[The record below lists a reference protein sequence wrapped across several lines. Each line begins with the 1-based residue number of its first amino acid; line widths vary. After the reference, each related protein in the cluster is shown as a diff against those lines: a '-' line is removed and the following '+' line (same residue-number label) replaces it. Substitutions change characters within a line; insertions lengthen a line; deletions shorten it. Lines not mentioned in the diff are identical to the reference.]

1 MERLLDEHIEKLKTR
16 VIKMCSLVD
25 EQVQNAIKA
34 VETNDLELAN
44 SVIDR
49 DKKVNKYDVKI
60 DKICQRI
67 FALAQPVAMDLRYI
81 MSSLTINSNL
91 ERIGDIAVNIAENII
106 LIKTKPGFYINTRL
120 EEMFKLTKQMLKNSI
135 DAFIGGNPELAKEV
149 ILADDVVDKLNGENH
164 TILKSIMKQSAEN
177 IEAAVA
183 LLVIS
188 RELERLADHATN
200 IAEDVFF
207 IVEAQLIKHK
217 YEKFIFGDEEQEEKN
232 DQGDQLS
239 RVSSASINIFFVSA
253 DLSFSISGIKLFVK
267 YIPQLLSTIN
277 VGNAELTFFIFCE

>member
-1 MERLLDEHIEKLKTR
+1 MERLLDEHLEKLKTR

-25 EQVQNAIKA
+25 EQVQFAIKA
-34 VETNDLELAN
+34 VENNDLELAQ

-60 DKICQRI
+60 DKICQKI

-106 LIKTKPGFYINTRL
+106 LIKQKPEYYQNTKL
-120 EEMFKLTKQMLKNSI
+120 EEMFNLTKRMLKNSI

-149 ILADDVVDKLNGENH
+149 IISDDIVDKLNVENH
-164 TILKSIMKQSAEN
+164 QILKSIMKQNPDN
-177 IEAAVA
+177 IESAVA

-188 RELERLADHATN
+188 RELERLADHSTN

-207 IVEAQLIKHK
+207 IVEAQMIKHK
-217 YEKFIFGDEEQEEKN
+217 YEKFIFGDDEN
-232 DQGDQLS
+232 DGEDDKAET
-239 RVSSASINIFFVSA
+239 VS
-253 DLSFSISGIKLFVK
+253 
-267 YIPQLLSTIN
+267 
-277 VGNAELTFFIFCE
+277 

>member
-1 MERLLDEHIEKLKTR
+1 MERLLDEHLEKLKTR

-25 EQVQNAIKA
+25 EQVQFAIKA
-34 VETNDLELAN
+34 VEDDNLELAQ

-60 DKICQRI
+60 DKICQKI

-91 ERIGDIAVNIAENII
+91 ERIGDIAVNISENI
-106 LIKTKPGFYINTRL
+106 LMIKKKPEFYHDTKL
-120 EEMFKLTKQMLKNSI
+120 EEMFKLTKRMLKNSI
-135 DAFIGGNPELAKEV
+135 DAFINGYPELAKEV
-149 ILADDVVDKLNGENH
+149 ILTDDIVDNLNAENH
-164 TILKSIMKQSAEN
+164 QILKSIMKKTPDN
-177 IEAAVA
+177 IESAVA

-217 YEKFIFGDEEQEEKN
+217 YEKFIFDEDE
-232 DQGDQLS
+232 
-239 RVSSASINIFFVSA
+239 A
-253 DLSFSISGIKLFVK
+253 DSETDSDENKEGKIS
-267 YIPQLLSTIN
+267 
-277 VGNAELTFFIFCE
+277 

>member
-1 MERLLDEHIEKLKTR
+1 MERLLDEHLEKLKTR
-16 VIKMCSLVD
+16 VLKMCSLVD
-25 EQVQNAIKA
+25 EQVQFAIKA
-34 VETNDLELAN
+34 VENDDLELAQ

-60 DKICQRI
+60 DKICQKI

-91 ERIGDIAVNIAENII
+91 ERIGDIAVNISENI
-106 LIKTKPGFYINTRL
+106 LMIKKKPAFYNNTKL
-120 EEMFKLTKQMLKNSI
+120 EEMFSITKEMLKNAL
-135 DAFIGGNPELAKEV
+135 DAFIIGNAELAKKV
-149 ILADDVVDKLNGENH
+149 ILSDDIVDKLNAENH
-164 TILKSIMKQSAEN
+164 TILKNIMKQSPDN
-177 IEAAVA
+177 IEGAVA

-217 YEKFIFGDEEQEEKN
+217 YEKYIFSEGENGSDDDIETEDSK
-232 DQGDQLS
+232 D
-239 RVSSASINIFFVSA
+239 
-253 DLSFSISGIKLFVK
+253 
-267 YIPQLLSTIN
+267 
-277 VGNAELTFFIFCE
+277 

>member
-1 MERLLDEHIEKLKTR
+1 MERLLDEHLDKLKTR

-25 EQVQNAIKA
+25 EQVQNAVKA
-34 VETNDLELAN
+34 VEEDNLELAQ

-49 DKKVNKYDVKI
+49 DKKVNKFDVKI

-91 ERIGDIAVNIAENII
+91 ERIGDIAVNIAENMI
-106 LIKTKPGFYINTRL
+106 LIKQKPEFYSETVL
-120 EEMFKLTKQMLKNSI
+120 ERMFSVTQQMLKNAI
-135 DAFIGGNPELAKEV
+135 DAFIGANPELAKEV
-149 ILADDVVDKLNGENH
+149 IIADDVVDKLNAENH
-164 TILKSIMKQSAEN
+164 LILKSIMKRSPEN
-177 IEAAVA
+177 IEGAVA

-217 YEKFIFGDEEQEEKN
+217 YEKYIFGDEESDEDDK
-232 DQGDQLS
+232 DII
-239 RVSSASINIFFVSA
+239 A
-253 DLSFSISGIKLFVK
+253 
-267 YIPQLLSTIN
+267 
-277 VGNAELTFFIFCE
+277 

>member
-1 MERLLDEHIEKLKTR
+1 MERLLDEHLEKLKTR

-34 VETNDLELAN
+34 VETDDLQLAQ
-44 SVIDR
+44 SVIER
-49 DKKVNKYDVKI
+49 DKKVNKFDVKI

-106 LIKTKPGFYINTRL
+106 LIKQKPQFYSETVL
-120 EEMFKLTKQMLKNSI
+120 ERMFSITQQMLKNAI
-135 DAFIGGNPELAKEV
+135 DAFIGANPDLAKEV
-149 ILADDVVDKLNGENH
+149 ILADDVVDKLNADNH
-164 TILKSIMKQSAEN
+164 NILKSIMKRSPDN
-177 IEAAVA
+177 IEGAVA

-217 YEKFIFGDEEQEEKN
+217 YEKYIFGEDDNDEDEKDTAN
-232 DQGDQLS
+232 
-239 RVSSASINIFFVSA
+239 
-253 DLSFSISGIKLFVK
+253 
-267 YIPQLLSTIN
+267 
-277 VGNAELTFFIFCE
+277 

>member
-106 LIKTKPGFYINTRL
+106 LIKTKPDFYINTRL

-164 TILKSIMKQSAEN
+164 TILKNIMKQSPES
-177 IEAAVA
+177 IESAVA

-232 DQGDQLS
+232 DQGD
-239 RVSSASINIFFVSA
+239 
-253 DLSFSISGIKLFVK
+253 
-267 YIPQLLSTIN
+267 
-277 VGNAELTFFIFCE
+277 

>member
-1 MERLLDEHIEKLKTR
+1 MERLLDEHLEKLKTR

-25 EQVQNAIKA
+25 EQFQLAIKSF
-34 VETNDLELAN
+34 EEENLELAQ

-60 DKICQRI
+60 DKICQKI

-91 ERIGDIAVNIAENII
+91 ERIGDISVNIAENVM
-106 LIKTKPGFYINTRL
+106 LIQKKPEFFHDTKL
-120 EEMFKLTKQMLKNSI
+120 EEMFNLTKRMLKNSI

-149 ILADDVVDKLNGENH
+149 ILTDDIVDKLNAENH
-164 TILKSIMKQSAEN
+164 KILKSIMKQNPEN

-188 RELERLADHATN
+188 RELERLADHSTN

-207 IVEAQLIKHK
+207 IVEAQMIKHK
-217 YEKFIFGDEEQEEKN
+217 YEKYIFGDDENEN
-232 DQGDQLS
+232 D
-239 RVSSASINIFFVSA
+239 N
-253 DLSFSISGIKLFVK
+253 DLM
-267 YIPQLLSTIN
+267 TDD
-277 VGNAELTFFIFCE
+277 

>member
-1 MERLLDEHIEKLKTR
+1 MERLLDEHLEKLKTR

-25 EQVQNAIKA
+25 EQLQYAIKSF
-34 VETNDLELAN
+34 EEENLELAQ

-49 DKKVNKYDVKI
+49 DRKVNKYDVKI
-60 DKICQRI
+60 DKICQKI

-91 ERIGDIAVNIAENII
+91 ERIGDIAVNIAENVV
-106 LIKTKPGFYINTRL
+106 LIQKKPEFFQNTKL
-120 EEMFKLTKQMLKNSI
+120 EEMFNLTKRMLKNSI

-149 ILADDVVDKLNGENH
+149 ILTDDVVDRLNAENH
-164 TILKSIMKQSAEN
+164 QILKSIMKQSPEN
-177 IEAAVA
+177 IEGAVA

-188 RELERLADHATN
+188 RELERLADHSTN

-217 YEKFIFGDEEQEEKN
+217 YEKYIFGDEENENESDTETDNAKEEMN
-232 DQGDQLS
+232 S
-239 RVSSASINIFFVSA
+239 
-253 DLSFSISGIKLFVK
+253 
-267 YIPQLLSTIN
+267 
-277 VGNAELTFFIFCE
+277 